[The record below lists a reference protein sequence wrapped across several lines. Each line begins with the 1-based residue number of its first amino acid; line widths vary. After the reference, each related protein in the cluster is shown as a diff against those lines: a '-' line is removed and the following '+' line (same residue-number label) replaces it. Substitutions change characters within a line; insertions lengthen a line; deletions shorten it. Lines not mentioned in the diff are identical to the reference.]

1 MLRWQP
7 VRTFPPKD
15 YTPSMAILVTGAA
28 GFVGFHVSQKLLE
41 RGETVIGLDNL
52 NDYYD
57 VNLKRNRL
65 KQLDK
70 YPNFEFHKID
80 LADRSTMEYF
90 FEGAGANIS
99 RIVHLAAQAGVRYSV
114 ENPHVYIASN
124 VVGHLH
130 ILEGARNL
138 KNLRSMVYAS
148 SSSVYGANKKIP
160 FSVQDIVSS
169 PISLYAATKRM
180 DELLSYT
187 YAHLYKIPQTGL
199 RFFTV
204 YGPWGRPDMGVYQF
218 ADAIAKGKPIKVF
231 NNGHM
236 KRDFTYIDDIVT
248 GVIAAL
254 DRVAPND
261 EDGVPHRVFNL
272 GNHRSENLM
281 DYISEMEKAFGV
293 VAEKQ
298 FLPLQL
304 GDVVETYADI
314 SETTAAL
321 GYQPTTCISE
331 GVPKFVAWYKA
342 YHAEAAKPQKPAVKS
357 LEETRA
363 ELIAPAA

>member
-1 MLRWQP
+1 MT
-7 VRTFPPKD
+7 V
-15 YTPSMAILVTGAA
+15 LVTGAA
-28 GFVGFHVSQKLLE
+28 GFVGFHVAQKLLE

-52 NDYYD
+52 SDYYD
-57 VNLKRNRL
+57 VALKRNRL
-65 KQLDK
+65 GQLEK
-70 YPNFEFHKID
+70 YANFSFHRID

-90 FEGAGANIS
+90 FSGAGKDIT
-99 RIVHLAAQAGVRYSV
+99 RIIHLAAQAGVRYSV

-138 KNLRSMVYAS
+138 KKLRNMVYAS

-160 FSVQDIVSS
+160 FSVTDVVNS
-169 PISLYAATKRM
+169 PVSLYAATKRM

-231 NNGHM
+231 NNGNM
-236 KRDFTYIDDIVT
+236 KRDFTYIDDIT
-248 GVIAAL
+248 RGVIASL
-254 DRVAPND
+254 DNTTPHD
-261 EDGVPHRVFNL
+261 EDGVPHRILNL

-281 DYISEMEKAFGV
+281 SYISEMEKAFGMT
-293 VAEKQ
+293 AQKEY
-298 FLPLQL
+298 LPMQL

-314 SETTAAL
+314 DETTKAI
-321 GYQPTTCISE
+321 GYHPTTTIAQ
-331 GVPKFVAWYKA
+331 GVPKFVAWYKE
-342 YHAEAAKPQKPAVKS
+342 YHGMTPAAPAKTREKILADAEAA
-357 LEETRA
+357 
-363 ELIAPAA
+363 